1 MEERSA
7 FNRVVVGS
15 TPTPGDL
22 KQLTI
27 AQLVEQGTV
36 NEIRRSCMKKTINL
50 SALHIMAE
58 DKRKGIETEARPF
71 FNTASYLQRSLGR
84 WFKSSW

>member
-1 MEERSA
+1 MRYGLVCV
-7 FNRVVVGS
+7 RLQ
-15 TPTPGDL
+15 PTCCGFSNLTHITRCPPPTFGDGG
-22 KQLTI
+22 I
-27 AQLVEQGTV
+27 
-36 NEIRRSCMKKTINL
+36 RSCMKKTINL

-58 DKRKGIETEARPF
+58 DKRKGIEAEARPF